1 MLNLGKN
8 HNSLFK
14 LYLFK
19 YYIVKTEYFLVFFRD
34 KSQVWKWTR
43 NLWSSIVDLVI
54 NYIIEKINY
63 LITFGFAL
71 QILKQN
77 FVQPLTA

>member
-1 MLNLGKN
+1 MWMDERQ
-8 HNSLFK
+8 NSFMRLAV
-14 LYLFK
+14 
-19 YYIVKTEYFLVFFRD
+19 IHVVP
-34 KSQVWKWTR
+34 
-43 NLWSSIVDLVI
+43 VDLAI